1 MNSRDTPRAE
11 PSEAELLAV
20 LSQMSE
26 FQKRAAIRMIKRLGE
41 GQSTHATFLSFLLE
55 CDMDQTDAERI
66 IATLPPQAFG
76 AGK

>member
-26 FQKRAAIRMIKRLGE
+26 FQKRAAIRMIERLGE
-41 GQSTHATFLSFLLE
+41 GQPAHATFLSFLLQ
-55 CDMDQTDAERI
+55 CGVDQDEAERLI
-66 IATLPPQAFG
+66 SDLPTEARG
-76 AGK
+76 DV